1 MQSKLFALGA
11 AFLAAGVLAGD
22 TTSRE
27 RINGE
32 WLQAGVAKDSA
43 ESWILESKGDAI
55 HVTEVRNGQKVAEFD
70 CNTKGRECTTEEDG
84 RRAKV
89 SFYFNGDTLVELV
102 TRGSEVVKR
111 RFSAG
116 AQGDTLEVETIP
128 IVPEGK
134 PVVLQFKRVQV
145 SAARK

>member
-1 MQSKLFALGA
+1 MQSKLFALGT
-11 AFLAAGVLAGD
+11 AFLVAGVLAGD

-32 WLQAGVAKDSA
+32 WLQAGVAKDA
-43 ESWILESKGDAI
+43 GESWIMESKQDTI
-55 HVTEVRNGQKVAEFD
+55 HVTELRNGQKVAEFD
-70 CNTKGRECTTEEDG
+70 CNTEGRDCPTEEDG

-89 SFYFNGDTLVELV
+89 SFWFNGDTLVELV

-111 RFSAG
+111 RFSVG

-134 PVVLQFKRVQV
+134 SAVLQFKQA